1 MKNYITYYLYLIKY
15 FFELKYLIYFD
26 KQNRELHNASYFAFK
41 THHSVRQRYDDKY
54 PYYYHIKMVTSFVT
68 LFKSCLSENDY
79 KNAFKIACGHDLIE
93 DCRLTYNDVKDA
105 WGVVIADGVYA
116 CTELRGKNR
125 KERHGPEYV
134 TGLQESLLGT
144 FVKLCDLIANMTMG
158 KRTGSRMFSMY
169 QKEYPNNRKNLY
181 REEFNDIFI
190 YFEKE
195 LL

>member
-1 MKNYITYYLYLIKY
+1 M
-15 FFELKYLIYFD
+15 
-26 KQNRELHNASYFAFK
+26 
-41 THHSVRQRYDDKY
+41 THHKVGQRYDKKY
-54 PYYYHIKMVTSFVT
+54 PYYYHLKMVSDFAIKFSYLLKPEDRTNAIIIA
-68 LFKSCLSENDY
+68 LF
-79 KNAFKIACGHDLIE
+79 HDLIE

-134 TGLQESLLGT
+134 RGLQESLLGT
-144 FVKLCDLIANMTMG
+144 FDKLCDLIANMTMG
-158 KRTGSRMFSMY
+158 KRTGSRMFPMY

-181 REEFNDIFI
+181 REEFNDMFI